1 MRNFVRQLER
11 LKEVVGR
18 NPGLR
23 EVAIKLS
30 NPAGFLD
37 NMMKVAE
44 QVKLKLRQLK
54 QTSETFQSLL
64 QLDSRPLGEN
74 ILQLVE
80 TTKTDIMNPLSPDG
94 AAADLLFSPD

>member
-37 NMMKVAE
+37 NMMK
-44 QVKLKLRQLK
+44 L
-54 QTSETFQSLL
+54 
-64 QLDSRPLGEN
+64 
-74 ILQLVE
+74 
-80 TTKTDIMNPLSPDG
+80 
-94 AAADLLFSPD
+94 AD